1 LDPEIVSLL
10 TSSALNDPDPGVR
23 QEATLALSEH
33 GGSDVTAA
41 LLALFNQS
49 KDEQIRLTILR
60 EMTPSRAADPRVK
73 EKLNDLAVHE
83 TSIPIRTAAIE
94 LLSRNLDEAAINQLI
109 TIYRTADSLVIKAT
123 CLRGLGVTDSKTA
136 KEFLI
141 SIAKADPDPQLRRVA
156 LRAIAGDMGEV
167 QGFVMNGRHMAVPPD
182 GLQQQTEIFRRNIGG
197 IDRLRDE
204 AGVVVSRRLPEPG
217 DLPPEN
223 RLFFFAPHLQDG
235 FGPRPQGPASPKQ
248 FPDGPKEQF
257 PEEPKVDPSPKPSPS
272 VNE

>member
-1 LDPEIVSLL
+1 
-10 TSSALNDPDPGVR
+10 VR

-60 EMTPSRAADPRVK
+60 EMTPRRAADPRVK
-73 EKLNDLAVHE
+73 EKLNDLALHE
-83 TSIPIRTAAIE
+83 TSVPIRTAAIE

-223 RLFFFAPHLQDG
+223 RLFFFTPQFKDS
-235 FGPRPQGPASPKQ
+235 FGPRPQWPASPKQ

-257 PEEPKVDPSPKPSPS
+257 PGEPKVDPSPKPSPS